1 MVLIKKEAINFKPY
15 LLHNIPQHLQVL
27 FEKIRRE
34 HYGELYEQESDGKAS
49 LDDTLSEVLKSLRD
63 RNETL
68 THLRY
73 LWMTLILILVVEPT
87 LKYYQPK
94 NLLPKHIINLIANCV
109 MNIIKN
115 SINNTKN
122 DISEFSTE
130 ELLKA
135 ISKNRNFY
143 VEKEIANFQ
152 ILDEAIDVFDN
163 AIRVLNYN
171 QSVAAILNILDDCL
185 EGYAIF
191 PGSYGRR
198 ELFDWWLLDVV
209 PASYKLRPPQS
220 FYVVEGLENKEE
232 IRSRQSRLLN
242 KISKEIRS
250 YLPELILE
258 LKKHN
263 NYIFPTAG
271 KINGGSFKKSVKIL
285 DREYHSKSPQLVYS

>member
-1 MVLIKKEAINFKPY
+1 MVLITTKSINFKPS
-15 LLHNIPQHLQVL
+15 LSHNIPQHIQVL
-27 FEKIRRE
+27 FDKIKLE

-63 RNETL
+63 QNETL

-94 NLLPKHIINLIANCV
+94 NLLPNRIINLIRNRV
-109 MNIIKN
+109 INIIKN

-122 DISEFSTE
+122 YIYEFSSE

-163 AIRVLNYN
+163 AIRVLNYD
-171 QSVAAILNILDDCL
+171 QSIEAILNILDYCL

-209 PASYKLRPPQS
+209 PASYNLLPPKS
-220 FYVVEGLENKEE
+220 FYVIEGVKNKEE
-232 IRSRQSRLLN
+232 IKLRQTRLLN
-242 KISKEIRS
+242 KISREIRS
-250 YLPELILE
+250 SIPQVMVKSYIPDN
-258 LKKHN
+258 K
-263 NYIFPTAG
+263 YIFPHPAKSYISSCKNSQ
-271 KINGGSFKKSVKIL
+271 KIDFQSKIT
-285 DREYHSKSPQLVYS
+285 QLV